1 MKKSLMLLATSAL
14 FATCFSLGSAG
25 AMTAAHQSELTNGGL
40 LEKAAVICG
49 YRGCVRTYRPYGY
62 YRRPYYGYGYGYWR
76 RPYYR
81 RWGWY

>member
-1 MKKSLMLLATSAL
+1 MKKSIMLLATSAL
-14 FATCFSLGSAG
+14 FATCFSLGSAS
-25 AMTAAHQSELTNGGL
+25 AMTAAHPSALTNEGL

-49 YRGCVRTYRPYGY
+49 YRGCVRTYGY
-62 YRRPYYGYGYGYWR
+62 YRRPYYGYGYWR